1 MAGRR
6 RQPANENPYAGPR
19 STGLSRLF
27 CVVLFFGVV
36 LTQIPL
42 VSAHDGTEIA
52 GLSQWHG
59 ILVILGGLLFT
70 GGVIFLKQ
78 TYRTSPTTALYGVF
92 FGLVVTVLGVV
103 IFEGLTP
110 DRVYTASSMP
120 FPRSWY
126 PPLALSIGLLI
137 AILSFIVGGLRWPDR
152 PRYAIFGLLMGLWV
166 SYPYLIP
173 GPASNSHPFGYALV
187 LVTPLLVGYIIWR
200 DVWGVLQIVLRDPV
214 VRRFGIGIGSLVGLF
229 FMAVSGY
236 VSFVFEEGTPHET
249 AVAVLPVN
257 YQLVTW
263 PTLEVALPQI
273 PLFFALS
280 VGILTIVGSLSF
292 LVGLNAALI
301 ARHWRVEEQASTTE
315 GTAGTA
321 ALLGACTC
329 GCCGPLVAKVAVL
342 AAGPSVAA
350 PLYWIFVD
358 SASPLGSLFIIAS
371 IGLFMG
377 SLVYSVEKAKDPD
390 RSTSIVPSTEL
401 RREGG

>member
-1 MAGRR
+1 M
-6 RQPANENPYAGPR
+6 
-19 STGLSRLF
+19 
-27 CVVLFFGVV
+27 
-36 LTQIPL
+36 
-42 VSAHDGTEIA
+42 A

-70 GGVIFLKQ
+70 GGMIFLKR
-78 TYRTSPTTALYGVF
+78 TYRTSPTAALYGVF
-92 FGLVVTVLGVV
+92 FGLVVTVLGV
-103 IFEGLTP
+103 ILFEGLTP

-137 AILSFIVGGLRWPDR
+137 AILSFIIGGLRWPDR
-152 PRYAIFGLLMGLWV
+152 PRYAVFGLLMGLWV

-173 GPASNSHPFGYALV
+173 GPASNSHPLGYALV

-200 DVWGVLQIVLRDPV
+200 DVWGVLQVVLRDPV

-236 VSFVFEEGTPHET
+236 ISFFFEEGTPHET
-249 AVAVLPVN
+249 AVAILPVN

-280 VGILTIVGSLSF
+280 VGILTIVGSLSL
-292 LVGLNAALI
+292 LVGLNAALV
-301 ARHWRVEEQASTTE
+301 ARHWRVEERAGMTE

-321 ALLGACTC
+321 ALMGACTC

-342 AAGPSVAA
+342 AAGPSIAA

-371 IGLFMG
+371 IGLFTG
-377 SLVYSVEKAKDPD
+377 SLVYSVGKAKDPG
-390 RSTSIVPSTEL
+390 RSISVVPSAEL
-401 RREGG
+401 RREDEQS